1 MDTIKRLCTLEE
13 LMQLGPAIRESI
25 KQETLD
31 GSEGQTGALLSLTEL
46 ETWLSFAAM
55 ENEAAHGRR

>member
-1 MDTIKRLCTLEE
+1 MDPNRRLCTLDE
-13 LMQLGPAIRESI
+13 LMQLGPALRESI

-46 ETWLSFAAM
+46 ETWLRFAAM
-55 ENEAAHGRR
+55 EKEAEHGRR

>member
-1 MDTIKRLCTLEE
+1 MDPNRLCTLDE
-13 LMQLGPAIRESI
+13 LMLLGPVLRQAI

-46 ETWLSFAAM
+46 ETWLRFAAM
-55 ENEAAHGRR
+55 EREAAHGRR